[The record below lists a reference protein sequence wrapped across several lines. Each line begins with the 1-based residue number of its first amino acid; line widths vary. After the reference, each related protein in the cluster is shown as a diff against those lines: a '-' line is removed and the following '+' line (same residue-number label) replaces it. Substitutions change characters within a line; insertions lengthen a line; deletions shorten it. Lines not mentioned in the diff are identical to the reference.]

1 MSKPKSPAAKD
12 REIER
17 LKAQLAERDA
27 TIAKQ
32 WTVYR
37 ELAGEVVDLRTQK
50 NQVIRIYTGEDYE
63 GDDE

>member
-17 LKAQLAERDA
+17 LTAQLAERDA

-32 WTVYR
+32 WAVYR
-37 ELAGEVVDLRTQK
+37 DLARKVVDLSMQLG
-50 NQVIRIYTGEDYE
+50 QIARISTGA
-63 GDDE
+63 DE

>member
-17 LKAQLAERDA
+17 LTAQLAERDA

-32 WTVYR
+32 WAVYR
-37 ELAGEVVDLRTQK
+37 DLARKVVDLSMQLG
-50 NQVIRIYTGEDYE
+50 QIARI
-63 GDDE
+63 

>member
-17 LKAQLAERDA
+17 LRAQLAERDA

-32 WTVYR
+32 WSVYR
-37 ELAGEVVDLRTQK
+37 DLAGEVVDLRIQRD
-50 NQVIRIYTGEDYE
+50 QAVRILTGV
-63 GDDE
+63 DE

>member
-17 LKAQLAERDA
+17 LTAQLAERDA

-32 WTVYR
+32 WAVYR
-37 ELAGEVVDLRTQK
+37 DLSGKVVDLSMQLG
-50 NQVIRIYTGEDYE
+50 QIARISTGV
-63 GDDE
+63 DE